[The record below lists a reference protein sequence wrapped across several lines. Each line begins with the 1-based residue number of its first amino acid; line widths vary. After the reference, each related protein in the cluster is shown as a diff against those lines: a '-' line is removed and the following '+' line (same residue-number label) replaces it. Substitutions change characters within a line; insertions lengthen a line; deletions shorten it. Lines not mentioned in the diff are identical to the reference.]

1 MAHIER
7 VLASGA
13 ELGSPRITVNSVA
26 PGLTDTAAIVP
37 AERPATEG
45 GSRASIADHN
55 MTLIVC
61 RLIVV
66 KNERWG
72 CARFLYQ
79 SSIRRV
85 RAKIA

>member
-1 MAHIER
+1 VEIWVR
-7 VLASGA
+7 ISSGTRTLLEA
-13 ELGSPRITVNSVA
+13 GSPT
-26 PGLTDTAAIVP
+26 
-37 AERPATEG
+37 
-45 GSRASIADHN
+45 SIADHN
-55 MTLIVC
+55 ITLIVC

-72 CARFLYQ
+72 CARSLYQ